1 MAMNLQ
7 KSGPCSGRAESTN
20 SQKTDQNED
29 KIAHIAS
36 LAWRFDS
43 EMDEIDHQLI
53 ALLRENSRTPL
64 ATLAKKLRVA
74 RGTVQ
79 NRLAKLE
86 ASGTVMGYTVRL
98 RPQVEEQRIR
108 ALMSV
113 AVEGNK
119 AEAVLK
125 ALRGDPAVG
134 ALYSTNGRWDLVAE
148 LRADSLEAFDRVLG
162 RIRLIEGISSTETSL
177 LLSTHKL

>member
-1 MAMNLQ
+1 
-7 KSGPCSGRAESTN
+7 
-20 SQKTDQNED
+20 
-29 KIAHIAS
+29 
-36 LAWRFDS
+36 
-43 EMDEIDHQLI
+43 MDDIDRQLI

-86 ASGTVMGYTVRL
+86 ADGTVMGYTVRL

-108 ALMSV
+108 ALMTV

-119 AEAVLK
+119 AESVNK

-134 ALYSTNGRWDLVAE
+134 ALYSTNGRWDLVVE

-162 RIRLIEGISSTETSL
+162 KIRLIDGISSTETSL